1 MADGNISF
9 SVGEDGEP
17 YATYKVG
24 ADSVTKKLG
33 SGFINLGTGTSFNVS
48 SINGYQKL
56 TADDFIVEPINVGVT
71 RYAVNT
77 SNDNQTY
84 VYRGLTVTKSY
95 NAINGILTAYATI
108 HCSTTYPNSD
118 GSINTNVKAYLAK

>member
-1 MADGNISF
+1 MSF
-9 SVGEDGEP
+9 SIGEDGEP

-33 SGFINLGTGTSFNVS
+33 SGLINLGTGTSFNVS
-48 SINGYQKL
+48 SINGYQNF
-56 TADDFIVEPINVGVT
+56 TVDDFIVEPINVGST

-84 VYRGLTVTKSY
+84 VYRGLTVVKSY
-95 NAINGILTAYATI
+95 NATNGILTAYVVINCA
-108 HCSTTYPNSD
+108 TTYPVSD
-118 GSINTNVKAYLAK
+118 GSITASVKAYLAK